1 MLSLLKHVPSS
12 LVGVNPS
19 SENCSKFQKNT
30 LVVTQWGIGVLH
42 IENFHLLVIFQKKQV
57 GQYS

>member
-19 SENCSKFQKNT
+19 SKVKALPFNIIPEK
-30 LVVTQWGIGVLH
+30 WVLDFVFDKLFYLDKL
-42 IENFHLLVIFQKKQV
+42 I
-57 GQYS
+57 

>member
-19 SENCSKFQKNT
+19 SKNDNNHNKT
-30 LVVTQWGIGVLH
+30 
-42 IENFHLLVIFQKKQV
+42 KKSAKREMNV
-57 GQYS
+57 KIHG